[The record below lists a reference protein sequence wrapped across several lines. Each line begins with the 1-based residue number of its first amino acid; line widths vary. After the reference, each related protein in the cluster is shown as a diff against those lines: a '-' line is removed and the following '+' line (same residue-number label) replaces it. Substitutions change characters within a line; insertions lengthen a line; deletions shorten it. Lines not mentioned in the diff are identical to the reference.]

1 VEEQV
6 GVATEVTPQAGEL
19 TDVYSLAS
27 ASAMYK
33 GSRSVATVSTIPG
46 DGCHKLGVAARVS
59 EGREYPDLGNVSKGY
74 NAVSNRSWSRRDL
87 LSSGSECC
95 GNETFSQRIR

>member
-1 VEEQV
+1 
-6 GVATEVTPQAGEL
+6 
-19 TDVYSLAS
+19 
-27 ASAMYK
+27 M
-33 GSRSVATVSTIPG
+33 
-46 DGCHKLGVAARVS
+46 S